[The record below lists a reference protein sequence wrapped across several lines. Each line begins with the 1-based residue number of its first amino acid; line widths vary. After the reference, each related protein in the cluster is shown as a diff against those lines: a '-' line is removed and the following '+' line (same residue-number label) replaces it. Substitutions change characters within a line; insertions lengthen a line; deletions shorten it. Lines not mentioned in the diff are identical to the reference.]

1 MGLVPEGLA
10 VLLQLEEAV
19 LPPRPGANLDQLA
32 AEQQELQVRVSLQT
46 WRERWHADTA
56 RGQVTNISRMSEGG
70 SLMLKLELNAS
81 PHDTAKFP
89 KQGLFQ
95 GPCDRLIIQ
104 LKKVG

>member
-19 LPPRPGANLDQLA
+19 LPPRLGANLDQLA

-46 WRERWHADTA
+46 WRERWHTDTA

-70 SLMLKLELNAS
+70 EFDVETRAEHG

-89 KQGLFQ
+89 KQ
-95 GPCDRLIIQ
+95 
-104 LKKVG
+104 

>member
-46 WRERWHADTA
+46 WRERWHTDTA
-56 RGQVTNISRMSEGG
+56 RGQVTNISRVSEGG
-70 SLMLKLELNAS
+70 SLILKLELNAARMTRTS
-81 PHDTAKFP
+81 
-89 KQGLFQ
+89 FQ
-95 GPCDRLIIQ
+95 NKDCFRGRAT
-104 LKKVG
+104 G